1 LRQRPDRDAFRA
13 GRNLPDKEFRYLRT
27 VIVTAAVH
35 RGFPSRLSTPPVNLP
50 ALGRHQPVYVGSS
63 PSHRPVFLVNSRLG
77 LVTAASS
84 RWHPFSRSYGVNL
97 PSSLTRGLPS
107 TLVSSTSPPV
117 SVCGTDA
124 ARLARGFSRHHGSRP
139 LAGHVCPPR
148 TPASVATGGF
158 PSRPPARLDGSRR
171 RANLGA
177 SPHRSIVASA
187 VPEC

>member
-1 LRQRPDRDAFRA
+1 MRQRPDRDAFRA

-35 RGFPSRLSTPPVNLP
+35 RGFGSGLSTPPVNLP

-63 PSHRPVFLVNSRLG
+63 PSHGPVFLVNSRPG
-77 LVTAASS
+77 LLTAARS
-84 RWHPFSRSYGVNL
+84 RGRPFSRSYGAKL

-107 TLVSSTSPPV
+107 TLVSSTGPPV

-124 ARLARGFSRHHGSRP
+124 GGLARGFSWHPGSLP
-139 LAGHVCPPR
+139 LATGVPATR
-148 TPASVATGGF
+148 TPPSAYAGGF
-158 PSRPPARLDGSRR
+158 ATRPPAGLDGSRR
-171 RANLGA
+171 RDNLGA
-177 SPHRSIVASA
+177 SPHHSNVHSA